1 MARTEEDM
9 QLNDRAVRTY
19 RTNRNRM
26 LLAGSRAR
34 LPVYSPTGRNKRKK
48 AAPVAKET
56 KGREIEDSPS
66 ASKIGAEVKGTYGDS
81 TSRTKRGRYS
91 QDDKDRQPDRRVEG
105 ADKPARR
112 SSEQLG
118 IQWIG
123 SYCPDKQP
131 HFLISRHVYN
141 IGNIFICR
149 NCKKSI
155 WLPFIIGE
163 AAKLDGASSVRVFF
177 SIILP
182 LLRPFIIVVIIL
194 QTIASFKLF
203 GQPYIITEGGPFN
216 TTATPLMYIYDYLT
230 TNIGIASTA
239 SIILFFIMLTVSFV
253 EFFLI
258 SRGETVD

>member
-1 MARTEEDM
+1 MGKKLQMARTEENISR
-9 QLNDRAVRTY
+9 LHENHRGSRPS
-19 RTNRNRM
+19 RPNRGGV
-26 LLAGSRAR
+26 LLAGGRIR

-48 AAPVAKET
+48 AAPAAKET
-56 KGREIEDSPS
+56 KGREVEDSPS

-91 QDDKDRQPDRRVEG
+91 QNNKDRQSDRGVEG

-131 HFLISRHVYN
+131 HFLISRHVYS

-155 WLPFIIGE
+155 WLPFIVNE
-163 AAKLDGASSVRVFF
+163 AAKLDGLIGYLGPTKGYHKILDKFPDVRMMVAKMQDLWYARQKITDDEQFER
-177 SIILP
+177 L
-182 LLRPFIIVVIIL
+182 VI
-194 QTIASFKLF
+194 
-203 GQPYIITEGGPFN
+203 
-216 TTATPLMYIYDYLT
+216 ATMEDKEYDR
-230 TNIGIASTA
+230 A
-239 SIILFFIMLTVSFV
+239 M
-253 EFFLI
+253 
-258 SRGETVD
+258 